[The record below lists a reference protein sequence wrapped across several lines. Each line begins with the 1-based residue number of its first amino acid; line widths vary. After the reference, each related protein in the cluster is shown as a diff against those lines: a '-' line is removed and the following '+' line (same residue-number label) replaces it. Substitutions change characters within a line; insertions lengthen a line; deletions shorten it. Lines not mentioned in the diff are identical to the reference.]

1 LQSRNSILSKIRTH
15 RAAFLLA
22 LALGVSCIAC
32 RQTTVMAGDAEVP
45 TATVREVDLQL
56 KVFTKGALHTEQSRG
71 ISAPPIAGG
80 TLQIVQ
86 LAAAGT
92 QVRAGDVVL
101 EFDPSQQEYNLA
113 QNRSDLEQADQ
124 EIVKAKADAAVQT
137 AEDQTALLKAKY
149 AVRKAELEVS
159 KNELLSQIDGQKNI
173 LALEEA
179 KRALT
184 QLEQDIRSHGASNDA
199 ALAISQE
206 KHHKARLE
214 MDQAELNI
222 KNMKISSP
230 IDGLMVIHG
239 NRDSTGGFFMDGMTL
254 PDYHVGDQV
263 NPGSSIAEVIDS
275 SHLEISAQVGETDR
289 TNLKTGQSVEIKV
302 DALPGESFTGKVRT
316 VGGATAREFWD
327 DNAKHKFD
335 VAIQLDRADP
345 RLRPGFET
353 QLSILG
359 DHLAGAVSLPAEA
372 VFEHDGKK
380 IVYCERGRG
389 FEMQEVK
396 VRALSEG
403 RAILEGIPVG
413 TVVALVNPDK
423 KRSGK
428 PKENASSTP
437 SLGASSN

>member
-1 LQSRNSILSKIRTH
+1 MLFSKEKMSAGI
-15 RAAFLLA
+15 FLAA
-22 LALGVSCIAC
+22 LALGGSGIAC
-32 RQTTVMAGDAEVP
+32 RQTTVIASDTDVP
-45 TATVREVDLQL
+45 TTKVEEVDLQL
-56 KVFTKGALHTEQSRG
+56 KVFTKGALHTEQSRVV
-71 ISAPPIAGG
+71 SAPPIAGG
-80 TLQIVQ
+80 TLQIIQ
-86 LAAAGT
+86 LTAAGA
-92 QVRAGDVVL
+92 QVHAGDVVL

-137 AEDQTALLKAKY
+137 AEDQTALLKARY

-159 KNELLSQIDGQKNI
+159 KNELLSSIDAQKNI

-179 KRALT
+179 KRALA
-184 QLEQDIRSHGASNDA
+184 QLQQDIKSHGASNEA

-206 KHHKARLE
+206 KHHKAQLE
-214 MDQAELNI
+214 MDRADLNI
-222 KNMKISSP
+222 KNMRITSP

-275 SHLEISAQVGETDR
+275 SKLEISAQVGETDR
-289 TNLKTGQSVEIKV
+289 TNLKTGQSVDITV
-302 DALPGESFTGKVRT
+302 DALPGETFTGKVRT

-335 VAIQLDRADP
+335 VAVQLDRADP
-345 RLRPGFET
+345 RLRPGFEA

-359 DHLAGAVSLPAEA
+359 DHLTKAVSLPAEA

-403 RAILEGIPVG
+403 RAILEGVPVG
-413 TVVALVNPDK
+413 TVVALVNPEK

-428 PKENASSTP
+428 PKEGGSAAP
-437 SLGASSN
+437 SLGVSSN

>member
-1 LQSRNSILSKIRTH
+1 MLSKRRT
-15 RAAFLLA
+15 RAAAFLLA
-22 LALGVSCIAC
+22 LAAGGSGIAC
-32 RQTTVMAGDAEVP
+32 RQTTVIASDTEIP
-45 TATVREVDLQL
+45 TATVKEVDLQL
-56 KVFTKGALHTEQSRG
+56 KVFTKGALHTEQSRV

-80 TLQIVQ
+80 TLQIIQ
-86 LAAAGT
+86 LAAAGA
-92 QVRAGDVVL
+92 QVHMGDVVL

-159 KNELLSQIDGQKNI
+159 NNEILSPIDGQKNI
-173 LALEEA
+173 LGLDEA
-179 KRALT
+179 KRALA
-184 QLEQDIRSHGASNDA
+184 QLQQDIRSHGASNDA

-206 KHHKARLE
+206 KHHKAQLA
-214 MDQAELNI
+214 MDRAELNI

-275 SHLEISAQVGETDR
+275 SRLEISAQVGETDR
-289 TNLKTGQSVEIKV
+289 TNVKAGQSVDIKV
-302 DALPGESFTGKVRT
+302 DALPGETFSGKVRT

-335 VAIQLDRADP
+335 VAIQIDRVDP
-345 RLRPGFET
+345 RLRPGFEA

-359 DHLAGAVSLPAEA
+359 DHLAKAVSLPAEA

-428 PKENASSTP
+428 PKESVSATP
-437 SLGASSN
+437 SLGAGSN

>member
-1 LQSRNSILSKIRTH
+1 MLKKRRT
-15 RAAFLLA
+15 RAAAFFLA
-22 LALGVSCIAC
+22 VALGGSGTAC
-32 RQTTVMAGDAEVP
+32 HQTTVMAGDAEVP

-359 DHLAGAVSLPAEA
+359 DHLARAVSLPAEA

>member
-1 LQSRNSILSKIRTH
+1 MWSKRRT
-15 RAAFLLA
+15 RAAAFLLA
-22 LALGVSCIAC
+22 LAMGASGIAC
-32 RQTTVMAGDAEVP
+32 QQATVIASDADIP
-45 TATVREVDLQL
+45 TATVKEVDLQL
-56 KVFTKGALHTEQSRG
+56 KVFTKGALHTEQSRVV
-71 ISAPPIAGG
+71 SAPPIAGG

-86 LAAAGT
+86 LAAPGT
-92 QVRAGDVVL
+92 KVRTGDVVL

-113 QNRSDLEQADQ
+113 QNRSDLQQADQ

-159 KNELLSQIDGQKNI
+159 KNEILSSIDGQKNL

-206 KHHKARLE
+206 KHHKAQLA
-214 MDQAELNI
+214 MDRAELNI
-222 KNMKISSP
+222 KNMRIASP

-275 SHLEISAQVGETDR
+275 SRLEISAQVGETDR
-289 TNLKTGQSVEIKV
+289 TNLKTGQSVDIKV
-302 DALPGESFTGKVRT
+302 DALPGETFSGKVRT

-327 DNAKHKFD
+327 DNSKHKFD
-335 VAIQLDRADP
+335 VAIQLDRVDP

-359 DHLAGAVSLPAEA
+359 DHLTRAVSLPAEA
-372 VFEHDGKK
+372 VFEHNGKK

-396 VRALSEG
+396 VRALSDG

-428 PKENASSTP
+428 PKEGGSATP

>member
-1 LQSRNSILSKIRTH
+1 MSRKKRT
-15 RAAFLLA
+15 RVATFLLA
-22 LALGVSCIAC
+22 VALGGSGIAC
-32 RQTTVMAGDAEVP
+32 RQTTVLAGDAEVP
-45 TATVREVDLQL
+45 TTTVKEVDLQL

-71 ISAPPIAGG
+71 LSAPPIAGG

-86 LAAAGT
+86 LAAAGAH
-92 QVRAGDVVL
+92 VHAGEVVL

-159 KNELLSQIDGQKNI
+159 KNEILSSIDGQKNV
-173 LALEEA
+173 LALDEA

-222 KNMKISSP
+222 KNMKITSP

-345 RLRPGFET
+345 RLRPGFEA

-359 DHLAGAVSLPAEA
+359 DHLARAVSLPAEA
-372 VFEHDGKK
+372 VFEHAGKK

-389 FEMQEVK
+389 IRNARSQSPRPK
-396 VRALSEG
+396 RRTSDSRRNSGRNGCRAGESRQKTLRE
-403 RAILEGIPVG
+403 
-413 TVVALVNPDK
+413 T
-423 KRSGK
+423 
-428 PKENASSTP
+428 
-437 SLGASSN
+437 

>member
-1 LQSRNSILSKIRTH
+1 MLSRPKTRG
-15 RAAFLLA
+15 AVFLLA
-22 LALGVSCIAC
+22 LAMGGSGIAC
-32 RQTTVMAGDAEVP
+32 RQTTVIASDADIP
-45 TATVREVDLQL
+45 TATVKEVDLQL
-56 KVFTKGALHTEQSRG
+56 KVFTKGALHTEQSRVV
-71 ISAPPIAGG
+71 SAPPIAGG
-80 TLQIVQ
+80 TLQIIQ
-86 LAAAGT
+86 LTTAGT
-92 QVRAGDVVL
+92 QVHAGDVVL

-159 KNELLSQIDGQKNI
+159 KNEILSSIDGQKNQ

-206 KHHKARLE
+206 KHHKAQLA
-214 MDQAELNI
+214 MDRAELNI
-222 KNMKISSP
+222 KNMRITSP

-254 PDYHVGDQV
+254 PDYHIGDQV

-275 SHLEISAQVGETDR
+275 SRLEISAQVGETDR
-289 TNLKTGQSVEIKV
+289 TNLKTGQPVDIKI
-302 DALPGESFTGKVRT
+302 DALPGESFAGTVRT
-316 VGGATAREFWD
+316 VGGATASEFWD
-327 DNAKHKFD
+327 NDSKHKFD
-335 VAIQLDRADP
+335 VAVQLNRADP
-345 RLRPGFET
+345 RLRPGF
-353 QLSILG
+353 QARLSILG
-359 DHLAGAVSLPAEA
+359 DHLTRAVSLPAEA
-372 VFEHDGKK
+372 IFEHAGKK

-413 TVVALVNPDK
+413 TVVALVNPEK

-428 PKENASSTP
+428 PKEGGSATP
-437 SLGASSN
+437 SLGSSSN

>member
-1 LQSRNSILSKIRTH
+1 MLRKKTTRA
-15 RAAFLLA
+15 AAFLLA
-22 LALGVSCIAC
+22 VGLGASGISC
-32 RQTTVMAGDAEVP
+32 RQTTVLAGDAEVP
-45 TATVREVDLQL
+45 TTTVKEVDLQL

-71 ISAPPIAGG
+71 LSAPPIAGG

-86 LAAAGT
+86 LAAAGAH
-92 QVRAGDVVL
+92 VHAGDVVL

-159 KNELLSQIDGQKNI
+159 KNEILSSIDGQKNV
-173 LALEEA
+173 LALDEA

-206 KHHKARLE
+206 KHHKARPE

-222 KNMKISSP
+222 KNMKITSP

-302 DALPGESFTGKVRT
+302 DALPGESFTGRVRT

-345 RLRPGFET
+345 RLRPGFEA

-359 DHLAGAVSLPAEA
+359 DHLTHAVSLPAEA
-372 VFEHDGKK
+372 VFEHAGKK

-396 VRALSEG
+396 VLALSEG

-423 KRSGK
+423 KGSGK
-428 PKENASSTP
+428 PKEGGSATP
-437 SLGASSN
+437 SLGTSSN

>member
-1 LQSRNSILSKIRTH
+1 MLGKRRTH
-15 RAAFLLA
+15 AAAFLLA
-22 LALGVSCIAC
+22 LALGGSSIAC
-32 RQTTVMAGDAEVP
+32 RQTTVIASDAEIP
-45 TATVREVDLQL
+45 TATVKEVDLQL
-56 KVFTKGALHTEQSRG
+56 KVFTKGALHTEQSRVV
-71 ISAPPIAGG
+71 SAPPIAGG
-80 TLQIVQ
+80 TLQIIQ
-86 LAAAGT
+86 LAAAGA
-92 QVRAGDVVL
+92 QVHAGDVVL

-159 KNELLSQIDGQKNI
+159 KNELLSQIDAQKNV
-173 LALEEA
+173 LAFEEA

-206 KHHKARLE
+206 KHHKAQLA
-214 MDQAELNI
+214 MDQAERNI
-222 KNMKISSP
+222 KNMRITSQ

-275 SHLEISAQVGETDR
+275 SRLEISAQVGETDR
-289 TNLKTGQSVEIKV
+289 TNLKTGQPVDIKV

-327 DNAKHKFD
+327 NNAKHKFD
-335 VAIQLDRADP
+335 VAIELDRADP
-345 RLRPGFET
+345 RLRPGFEA

-359 DHLAGAVSLPAEA
+359 DHLTRAVSLPAEA
-372 VFEHDGKK
+372 VFERDGKK

-403 RAILEGIPVG
+403 RAILEGVKVG

-423 KRSGK
+423 RRSGK
-428 PKENASSTP
+428 PKESGSATP
-437 SLGASSN
+437 SLGTSSN